1 MFNSYTNKK
10 DTFHRQKQC
19 VSKKLRFKETFHRH
33 KQCVSKKL
41 RFKDTFHRHKHN
53 SSDLIWSM
61 CL

>member
-10 DTFHRQKQC
+10 DTFHRQ
-19 VSKKLRFKETFHRH
+19 